1 MEIFF
6 DMVLRQ
12 AQYEN
17 HKKIGTHSRT
27 FGTYETQDHALQK
40 KNDHL
45 SCLTDL
51 SLIKL
56 WSFSFSLSTF

>member
-1 MEIFF
+1 
-6 DMVLRQ
+6 MVLRQ

-45 SCLTDL
+45 SCLSRSEFNKTL
-51 SLIKL
+51 VFQL
-56 WSFSFSLSTF
+56 